1 MFNTN
6 ALSNFS
12 KATVFRFRAIILKNT
27 PSHVRLKHTE
37 GLLAGLGPLRLMSH
51 DIELNGLGQRTALP
65 NSHNVTLFHGE
76 TGAAMGVNVLV
87 TLLETTVLL
96 DVVEVIPTNNDGAL
110 HLRGDDDSLQDLTTD
125 RNVPSEGTLLVDV
138 VSLDGGVGGLD
149 AKTNV
154 LDPSHGLNLLGADAA
169 LACDEDGILG
179 LVRPFV
185 LYRVP
190 SPHDN
195 GAQ

>member
-1 MFNTN
+1 
-6 ALSNFS
+6 
-12 KATVFRFRAIILKNT
+12 
-27 PSHVRLKHTE
+27 
-37 GLLAGLGPLRLMSH
+37 MSH

-65 NSHNVTLFHGE
+65 NSHNITLLHCE
-76 TGAAMGVNVLV
+76 AGAAMSMNVLV
-87 TLLETTVLL
+87 ALLETTVLGN
-96 DVVEVIPTNNDGAL
+96 VVKVVPTNDNRAL

-125 RNVPSEGTLLVDV
+125 GNVPGEGTLLVDV
-138 VSLDGGVGGLD
+138 VSLDSGVGGLD
-149 AKTNV
+149 SKTDI

>member
-1 MFNTN
+1 
-6 ALSNFS
+6 
-12 KATVFRFRAIILKNT
+12 
-27 PSHVRLKHTE
+27 
-37 GLLAGLGPLRLMSH
+37 MSH
-51 DIELNGLGQRTALP
+51 NIELNGLGQRTTLP
-65 NSHNVTLFHGE
+65 DSHNVTLFHGE
-76 TGAAMGVNVLV
+76 TGAAMGVNILM

-96 DVVEVIPTNNDGAL
+96 DVVEVIPTNNDCAL
-110 HLRGDDDSLQDLTTD
+110 HLRGDDESLQDLTAD
-125 RNVPSEGTLLVDV
+125 GNVPGEGTLLVDV

-185 LYRVP
+185 LYREP